1 MIKNKMK
8 NIIKEFIEVL
18 KEIYLFTIDL
28 LWSVFYLFKD
38 VFDYFYQFTPMD
50 YVQFIIWFIV
60 WSIKTTIAWLL
71 LFLLYL
77 YVYFDDYWDLYLLII
92 TLFIVLVYLLKSFR

>member
-8 NIIKEFIEVL
+8 NIIKEFIEFL

-50 YVQFIIWFIV
+50 YVQFII
-60 WSIKTTIAWLL
+60 
-71 LFLLYL
+71 
-77 YVYFDDYWDLYLLII
+77 
-92 TLFIVLVYLLKSFR
+92 